1 MMREDPELWNDLL
14 SWVARTTGTFLRGQV
29 MAGASAVQLFDSWA
43 GALTP
48 DEYVAYAR
56 PYSAAVLDRVSDL
69 PVPRVHFGTRTQNLL
84 VAMRDAGA
92 TVMGV
97 DQHTPLDL
105 ANTLLGGTT
114 PLQGNIDPDLL
125 DAPWSILSAHVLDVI
140 ERGKA
145 APGHVV
151 NLGHGVPPETDPD
164 VLTRIVEL
172 VHSTS

>member
-1 MMREDPELWNDLL
+1 
-14 SWVARTTGTFLRGQV
+14 
-29 MAGASAVQLFDSWA
+29 
-43 GALTP
+43 
-48 DEYVAYAR
+48 
-56 PYSAAVLDRVSDL
+56 
-69 PVPRVHFGTRTQNLL
+69 
-84 VAMRDAGA
+84 MRDAGA

-105 ANTLLGGTT
+105 ANTLLGGMT